1 MGSKQYN
8 DEQEKVIFCS
18 DWSDDDSEE
27 VSETQ
32 VINSARNYPTA
43 IPETIQ
49 NIHILPDEDFDEMVQ
64 ADLQVIKQV

>member
-32 VINSARNYPTA
+32 VINSAIKYPTA
-43 IPETIQ
+43 IPETLQ
-49 NIHILPDEDFDEMVQ
+49 NIHILLDEDFDEMVQ